1 MNVHEV
7 KSIETKSILSRLKS
21 KDNYWGIAYNMN
33 LYRGC
38 QHGCIYCDTRSS
50 CYGVG
55 DISHIS
61 VKKNALEL
69 LDHELGTKR
78 GKATIGTGSM
88 NDPYMPLEKQMKLTG
103 GALEIIAKHRFPVH
117 VITKSSLVTRDAD
130 VLQDIGALMLPLVL
144 LSLQRMTRWRAN
156 WSLMHRYLPSV
167 LRR

>member
-61 VKKNALEL
+61 VKKNAWNYW
-69 LDHELGTKR
+69 
-78 GKATIGTGSM
+78 IM
-88 NDPYMPLEKQMKLTG
+88 NWERNVEKQ
-103 GALEIIAKHRFPVH
+103 
-117 VITKSSLVTRDAD
+117 
-130 VLQDIGALMLPLVL
+130 PLAQV
-144 LSLQRMTRWRAN
+144 Q
-156 WSLMHRYLPSV
+156 
-167 LRR
+167 

>member
-38 QHGCIYCDTRSS
+38 QHGCIYCDTRSC
-50 CYGVG
+50 CYGIG

-88 NDPYMPLEKQMKLTG
+88 NDPYMPLEKQMKLTLLDEANRI
-103 GALEIIAKHRFPVH
+103 ALVH
-117 VITKSSLVTRDAD
+117 GHGQLDQVDAAGD
-130 VLQDIGALMLPLVL
+130 NRVNNLLALLIVLCADNRNQAVF
-144 LSLQRMTRWRAN
+144 LQ
-156 WSLMHRYLPSV
+156 SC
-167 LRR
+167 

>member
-78 GKATIGTGSM
+78 GKATHQRTHYQPHKFQS
-88 NDPYMPLEKQMKLTG
+88 PL
-103 GALEIIAKHRFPVH
+103 
-117 VITKSSLVTRDAD
+117 
-130 VLQDIGALMLPLVL
+130 L
-144 LSLQRMTRWRAN
+144 LN
-156 WSLMHRYLPSV
+156 YL
-167 LRR
+167 

>member
-61 VKKNALEL
+61 VKKNTYGVALKPSNIPAATYCSERMRQHIGL
-69 LDHELGTKR
+69 L
-78 GKATIGTGSM
+78 AIIIG
-88 NDPYMPLEKQMKLTG
+88 N
-103 GALEIIAKHRFPVH
+103 V
-117 VITKSSLVTRDAD
+117 
-130 VLQDIGALMLPLVL
+130 
-144 LSLQRMTRWRAN
+144 
-156 WSLMHRYLPSV
+156 
-167 LRR
+167 

>member
-78 GKATIGTGSM
+78 GKSIRDITQKINYRLARTNLGVSLSTFTIHQVIKKGK
-88 NDPYMPLEKQMKLTG
+88 N
-103 GALEIIAKHRFPVH
+103 EI
-117 VITKSSLVTRDAD
+117 
-130 VLQDIGALMLPLVL
+130 
-144 LSLQRMTRWRAN
+144 
-156 WSLMHRYLPSV
+156 
-167 LRR
+167 

>member
-61 VKKNALEL
+61 VKKNVWNYW
-69 LDHELGTKR
+69 
-78 GKATIGTGSM
+78 IM
-88 NDPYMPLEKQMKLTG
+88 NWERNVEKQ
-103 GALEIIAKHRFPVH
+103 
-117 VITKSSLVTRDAD
+117 
-130 VLQDIGALMLPLVL
+130 PLAQV
-144 LSLQRMTRWRAN
+144 Q
-156 WSLMHRYLPSV
+156 
-167 LRR
+167 

>member
-88 NDPYMPLEKQMKLTG
+88 NDPYMPLEKTD
-103 GALEIIAKHRFPVH
+103 E
-117 VITKSSLVTRDAD
+117 AD
-130 VLQDIGALMLPLVL
+130 
-144 LSLQRMTRWRAN
+144 WRCVGN
-156 WSLMHRYLPSV
+156 YCQTSFSCSCDNKE
-167 LRR
+167 